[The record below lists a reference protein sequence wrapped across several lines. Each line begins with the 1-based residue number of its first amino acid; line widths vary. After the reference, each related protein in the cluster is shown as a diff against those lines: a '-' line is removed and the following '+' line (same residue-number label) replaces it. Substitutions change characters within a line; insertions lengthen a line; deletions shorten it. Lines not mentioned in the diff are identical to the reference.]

1 MSHLTLRYKG
11 RNESE
16 HTARRR
22 RVKVMRIAKK
32 LTKQR
37 GYTVPEAEVI
47 RMAIDK
53 LNI

>member
-22 RVKVMRIAKK
+22 KVKVMRIAEK
-32 LTKQR
+32 LTKKQ

-47 RMAIDK
+47 RMAIDDYK
-53 LNI
+53 I